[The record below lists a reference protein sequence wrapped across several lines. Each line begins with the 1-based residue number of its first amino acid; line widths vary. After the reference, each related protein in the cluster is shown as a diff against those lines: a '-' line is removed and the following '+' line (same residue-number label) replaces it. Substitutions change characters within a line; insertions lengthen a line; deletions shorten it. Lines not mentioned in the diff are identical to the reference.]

1 MGITN
6 THPDDEFARHKKAL
20 DNQKKIE
27 EALKE
32 IKELE
37 ECCFNSNHPQ
47 VREMYDDV
55 RRIKEIL
62 ESGRKVSDIDK
73 NN

>member
-1 MGITN
+1 MVGKTSITN
-6 THPDDEFARHKKAL
+6 EAFFEYMDSRNNIKKAL
-20 DNQKKIE
+20 E
-27 EALKE
+27 E

-37 ECCFNSNHPQ
+37 DICFNSNHPQ

-62 ESGRKVSDIDK
+62 EK
-73 NN
+73 

>member
-1 MGITN
+1 MVIP
-6 THPDDEFARHKKAL
+6 HPDDDFARHKKAL
-20 DNQKKIE
+20 ENQKKIE

-37 ECCFNSNHPQ
+37 DICFNSNHPQ

-62 ESGRKVSDIDK
+62 EK
-73 NN
+73 

>member
-1 MGITN
+1 MGDTYYHN
-6 THPDDEFARHKKAL
+6 AE
-20 DNQKKIE
+20 KIK

-37 ECCFNSNHPQ
+37 DICYNSNHPQ

-62 ESGRKVSDIDK
+62 EK
-73 NN
+73 

>member
-1 MGITN
+1 MEDVRNVNLRIK
-6 THPDDEFARHKKAL
+6 RV
-20 DNQKKIE
+20 
-27 EALKE
+27 LKE

-47 VREMYDDV
+47 VRGMMADV

>member
-1 MGITN
+1 MGGKTSITN
-6 THPDDEFARHKKAL
+6 EAFFEYMDSRNNIKK
-20 DNQKKIE
+20 
-27 EALKE
+27 ALKE

>member
-1 MGITN
+1 MN
-6 THPDDEFARHKKAL
+6 DKEKV
-20 DNQKKIE
+20 E

-37 ECCFNSNHPQ
+37 DICYNSNHPQ

-55 RRIKEIL
+55 RPIKEIL
-62 ESGRKVSDIDK
+62 EK
-73 NN
+73 

>member
-1 MGITN
+1 MDSF
-6 THPDDEFARHKKAL
+6 DDKLRKQGEEIHKKAY
-20 DNQKKIE
+20 DNQEKIE

-47 VREMYDDV
+47 VRGMMADV

-62 ESGRKVSDIDK
+62 EK
-73 NN
+73 

>member
-1 MGITN
+1 MPGKTSITN
-6 THPDDEFARHKKAL
+6 EAFFEYMDSKENIKK
-20 DNQKKIE
+20 
-27 EALKE
+27 ALKE

-37 ECCFNSNHPQ
+37 EICFNSNHPQ
-47 VREMYDDV
+47 VREMTADV

-62 ESGRKVSDIDK
+62 ESGRKASDIDK

>member
-1 MGITN
+1 M
-6 THPDDEFARHKKAL
+6 DDEFARHKKAY
-20 DNQKKIE
+20 DNQEKIE

-37 ECCFNSNHPQ
+37 DICYNSNHPQ

-62 ESGRKVSDIDK
+62 ESGRKVSD

>member
-1 MGITN
+1 MGDTYYHN
-6 THPDDEFARHKKAL
+6 AE
-20 DNQKKIE
+20 KIK

-37 ECCFNSNHPQ
+37 DICFNSNHPQ

-62 ESGRKVSDIDK
+62 EK
-73 NN
+73 